1 MTKAISQRSNNS
13 ASVVQGK
20 DGRLVVLD
28 DEVDDNNTDGR
39 SHTRKSSA
47 NTSVANSSHMSKA
60 NVPTGIAAI
69 GISDANSE
77 ARSVGSQLSQDSKP
91 TGQAAGIASGAS
103 GGGGGQ
109 SVVSRSSIGLMD
121 IRKLDAAALQHATTT
136 HGDNNS
142 ASSVMSDASSLGLNS
157 LLMNSQQAPPSLKLD
172 IKKSLSTASFSTP
185 TAKKSRAGGARQSFA
200 ATTGTEVLHAT
211 MRFLN
216 DPSVQDTLSKKPNR
230 QKTAS
235 MRAGIAGSVGGS
247 VSGSMVGSLSGA
259 SSIVDDGNGQQILE
273 HDAENDP
280 DHEENE
286 NLAEKAGE
294 KDGTALQPSINAI
307 QAALNKVR
315 LDYDKAGGS
324 GEDGA
329 EEDVAGDLP
338 QNLPFRARSIKM
350 RQSSLSSMN
359 AGEDDDHDEKR
370 ESSRSNSAYHSNVTG
385 HKKSIP
391 GALTG
396 SFSLEENTVALLQQ
410 QQFRARKQQQR
421 QSVQLE
427 NGVVMGTDGKSGE
440 STAFPS
446 AQNSRPTTTSAV
458 NRAKTP
464 QLEVETTSPRE
475 RPVCCQLFYFIHYH
489 W

>member
-1 MTKAISQRSNNS
+1 MDGGSQ
-13 ASVVQGK
+13 
-20 DGRLVVLD
+20 
-28 DEVDDNNTDGR
+28 
-39 SHTRKSSA
+39 TRKSST
-47 NTSVANSSHMSKA
+47 NTSVANSSHMSKINHVA
-60 NVPTGIAAI
+60 VGIAAV
-69 GISDANSE
+69 GVSDINSE

-91 TGQAAGIASGAS
+91 MGQAAGTASVASGV
-103 GGGGGQ
+103 GGGQ

-121 IRKLDAAALQHATTT
+121 IRKLDAAALQHAAIA

-142 ASSVMSDASSLGLNS
+142 ASSVMSDASSLGLNP
-157 LLMNSQQAPPSLKLD
+157 LVLNAQQPLPSLKLD

-185 TAKKSRAGGARQSFA
+185 TAKKNRAGGARQSFA
-200 ATTGTEVLHAT
+200 ATTGTEVLQAT

-230 QKTAS
+230 QKNAS
-235 MRAGIAGSVGGS
+235 MRAGIGGSVGGS
-247 VSGSMVGSLSGA
+247 ISGSMVGSISEA
-259 SSIVDDGNGQQILE
+259 SSIMGEVNGQQILE
-273 HDAENDP
+273 NDAENDL
-280 DHEENE
+280 DHEEDVHH
-286 NLAEKAGE
+286 LAREKAE
-294 KDGTALQPSINAI
+294 DKDAVLLQPSINAI

-315 LDYDKAGGS
+315 LDYDNAGGNET
-324 GEDGA
+324 GI

-359 AGEDDDHDEKR
+359 TVDEDDNDEKR
-370 ESSRSNSAYHSNVTG
+370 ENSRSNSAYHSNVTG

-410 QQFRARKQQQR
+410 QQFRARKQQHR
-421 QSVQLE
+421 QSLQLE
-427 NGVVMGTDGKSGE
+427 GGGTATTDGKSGE

-458 NRAKTP
+458 NRVKTP
-464 QLEVETTSPRE
+464 QLEIETTSPRD
-475 RPVCCQLFYFIHYH
+475 RPVCCSFFIVLFLIGCLIH
-489 W
+489 